1 MPMPNVSHNCT
12 EPAHFRGG
20 GAGYKRPLTKGGYNI
35 GNLLSREKV
44 KIKDC
49 LQKITPKEEK
59 PDSTNTNETE

>member
-1 MPMPNVSHNCT
+1 MSPTIVQNLHML
-12 EPAHFRGG
+12 GG
-20 GAGYKRPLTKGGYNI
+20 GAGYKRPLTKGDYNI